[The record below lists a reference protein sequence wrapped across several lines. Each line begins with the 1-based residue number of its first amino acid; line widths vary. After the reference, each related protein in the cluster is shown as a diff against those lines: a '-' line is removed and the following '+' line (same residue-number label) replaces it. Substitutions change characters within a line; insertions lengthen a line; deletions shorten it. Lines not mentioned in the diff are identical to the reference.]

1 MRHLI
6 LLLATILFFSCVTT
20 QNEFED
26 DGIPLSQTDV
36 RLEFYTNEPNADE
49 IKLTYY
55 DNANNIDVTEIITFE
70 YDTNGDAL
78 PHIIYWN
85 DYGYK
90 YVRGEAFRNSPSPAE
105 LMLKLFVNDKLVQ
118 EDSKA
123 GTSSSYARVT
133 FDYTIK

>member
-1 MRHLI
+1 MVMLYH
-6 LLLATILFFSCVTT
+6 ILFIGMIM
-20 QNEFED
+20 
-26 DGIPLSQTDV
+26 GI
-36 RLEFYTNEPNADE
+36 
-49 IKLTYY
+49 
-55 DNANNIDVTEIITFE
+55 
-70 YDTNGDAL
+70 
-78 PHIIYWN
+78 
-85 DYGYK
+85 K

>member
-6 LLLATILFFSCVTT
+6 LLLATILFFSCVTI

-36 RLEFYTNEPNADE
+36 RLEFYKNEPNADE

-90 YVRGEAFRNSPSPAE
+90 VC
-105 LMLKLFVNDKLVQ
+105 
-118 EDSKA
+118 
-123 GTSSSYARVT
+123 
-133 FDYTIK
+133 